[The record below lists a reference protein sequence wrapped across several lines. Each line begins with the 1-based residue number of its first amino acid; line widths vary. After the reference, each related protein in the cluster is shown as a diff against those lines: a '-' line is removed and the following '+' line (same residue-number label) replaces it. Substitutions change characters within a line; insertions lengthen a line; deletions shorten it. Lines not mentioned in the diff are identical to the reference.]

1 LDLVGLAHD
10 ADITGVPGRGGG
22 VGVGRQGEAGGGE
35 GGLEFLCCGS
45 LAGGLG
51 TRGAAVWRFS
61 FASDPILRKGA
72 LDDASRG
79 SITFSSLAL
88 SLSSDISRRR
98 D

>member
-35 GGLEFLCCGS
+35 GLAFLSCGS

-88 SLSSDISRRR
+88 SLSSNISRRR